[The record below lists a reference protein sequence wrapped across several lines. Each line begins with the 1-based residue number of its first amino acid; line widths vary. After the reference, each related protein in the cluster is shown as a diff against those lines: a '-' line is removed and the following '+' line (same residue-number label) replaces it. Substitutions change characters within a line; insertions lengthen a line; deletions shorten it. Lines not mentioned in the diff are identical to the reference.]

1 MRPYVLLCIATCSL
15 LITACGSQSKIGLS
29 RPAGVRIFP
38 AYSGP
43 VCVLSY
49 PLPAEIPAQPV
60 GVVKVRRKGGEDPV
74 DVLARGV
81 REAGGTIIYLAAR
94 SRGAAWGHAYYV
106 DPALKLDCLAAGGE
120 PR

>member
-1 MRPYVLLCIATCSL
+1 MRAHLLLGAVLLCL
-15 LITACGSQSKIGLS
+15 LTAACGSQSKTALS

-60 GVVKVRRKGGEDPV
+60 GVVKARRKGGEDPV

-120 PR
+120 AR